1 MAGDGSTLWLIVGS
15 AVTLV
20 IAAVVA
26 FLLMTKK
33 KQQPAVAPP
42 SAKKDKAPAKKK
54 QQETKKAKPSA
65 DSKTSKV
72 VEHSLLLGQLRAHE
86 DEVISM
92 AISASGTTFATL
104 GEDRTV
110 RLYAGKEMTAKD
122 VKPQRMNLED
132 HGDLLALT
140 NDGSYLLLVLPLAVR
155 SVRLFSLK
163 KGKDGKLQVTKAKDV
178 ATKHKSDMKSICVA
192 NNNKFF
198 LTCSESDT
206 LVSIFNMNG
215 DELTTVDTKK
225 IKNNMAAI
233 SPDSRFFTVGTFTG
247 DVKIYEVATQ
257 KGSDSWAFN
266 GVVQA
271 MNLVNGHSSS
281 VNDLSF
287 ASDTKRLATCS
298 KDGTWKMWNIDVRY
312 AQKEDPKII
321 YSVTVGKP
329 VEHIALSPDGSVVVI
344 SFEGQLHFYAAADGS
359 LIDSVPRA
367 HYGGER
373 IRSLLWS
380 PDSKF
385 VASSAIKDRAIRLWK
400 NPLKA

>member
-1 MAGDGSTLWLIVGS
+1 LWLIVGG
-15 AVTLV
+15 AVTLI
-20 IAAVVA
+20 IAAIVA
-26 FLLMTKK
+26 FLMSKKKPAAVEAPVVPKK
-33 KQQPAVAPP
+33 KQ
-42 SAKKDKAPAKKK
+42 PAKKK
-54 QQETKKAKPSA
+54 EPKKATTDAKSA
-65 DSKTSKV
+65 KTA
-72 VEHSLLLGQLRAHE
+72 EHPLLLGQLRAHE

-92 AISASGTTFATL
+92 TFSASGTAFATL

-110 RLYAGKEMTAKD
+110 RLYPAKEMTAKD

-132 HGDLLALT
+132 HGDLVALSG
-140 NDGSYLLLVLPLAVR
+140 DGSHLLLVLPLAVR

-163 KGKDGKLQVTKAKDV
+163 KGKDGKPQAAKVRDV
-178 ATKHKSDMKSICVA
+178 ATKHKSEMKSICVA
-192 NNNKFF
+192 NNNKYF

-206 LVSIFNMNG
+206 LVSLFNMQG
-215 DELTTVDTKK
+215 EELTTVDTKK
-225 IKNNMAAI
+225 IKNNMASI

-257 KGSDSWAFN
+257 KGSDSWAFK

-287 ASDTKRLATCS
+287 ASDTKKLATCS

-312 AQKEDPKII
+312 AQKEDPKVL
-321 YSVTVGKP
+321 YSVKVGKP

-344 SFEGQLHFYAAADGS
+344 SYEGQLHFYNAADGS
-359 LIDSVPRA
+359 PIDSVPRA
-367 HYGGER
+367 HYAGER

-385 VASSAIKDRAIRLWK
+385 VASSAVKDRAVRLWK

>member
-1 MAGDGSTLWLIVGS
+1 MASGLKDGGDGSTLWLIVGGV
-15 AVTLV
+15 VTLV
-20 IAAVVA
+20 IAAIVA
-26 FLLMTKK
+26 FLLNKK
-33 KQQPAVAPP
+33 KPAAVEAPVVP
-42 SAKKDKAPAKKK
+42 KKQPAKKK
-54 QQETKKAKPSA
+54 ESKKATTDAKSA
-65 DSKTSKV
+65 KTA
-72 VEHSLLLGQLRAHE
+72 EHPLLLGQLRAHE

-92 AISASGTTFATL
+92 TFSASGTAFATL

-110 RLYAGKEMTAKD
+110 RLYAAKEMTAKD
-122 VKPQRMNLED
+122 VKPQRINLED
-132 HGDLLALT
+132 HGDLVALSG
-140 NDGSYLLLVLPLAVR
+140 DGSHLLLVLPLAVR

-163 KGKDGKLQVTKAKDV
+163 KGKDGKPQAAKVRDI
-178 ATKHKSDMKSICVA
+178 ATKHKSEMKSICVA
-192 NNNKFF
+192 NNNKYF

-206 LVSIFNMNG
+206 LVSLFNMQG
-215 DELTTVDTKK
+215 EELTTVDTKK
-225 IKNNMAAI
+225 IKNNMASI

-257 KGSDSWAFN
+257 KGSDSWAFK

-287 ASDTKRLATCS
+287 ASDTKKLATCS

-312 AQKEDPKII
+312 AQKEDPKVL
-321 YSVTVGKP
+321 YSVKVGKP

-344 SFEGQLHFYAAADGS
+344 SYEGQLHFYAAADGS
-359 LIDSVPRA
+359 PIDSVPRA
-367 HYGGER
+367 HYAGER

-385 VASSAIKDRAIRLWK
+385 VASSAVKDRAVRLWK